1 MSREGVTFQCCVD
14 GHPFGGKAPRAGV
27 GLVHDVSVPSAKDIV
42 AIWSALSQAD
52 LADEVS
58 RLVKD
63 RDAHAREVWTAVR
76 GDQVLAAKVRG
87 VLSGLRLQVK
97 GTRDEAMRLVWI
109 GQAQQALARVEQA
122 PPSPPAAVPEPEA
135 PEVEPDVVL
144 RLPSPAAPRTPRA
157 VPAVV
162 FQAPN

>member
-1 MSREGVTFQCCVD
+1 
-14 GHPFGGKAPRAGV
+14 
-27 GLVHDVSVPSAKDIV
+27 LVHDVTVPSAKDIV
-42 AIWSALSQAD
+42 AVWSALSQAD

-63 RDAHAREVWTAVR
+63 RDARAREVWAAVR

-122 PPSPPAAVPEPEA
+122 PPSAPVAVPEPEA
-135 PEVEPDVVL
+135 PEAEPDVVL
-144 RLPSPAAPRTPRA
+144 HLPSPAAPRAPRA

-162 FQAPN
+162 FQPPS